1 MKPLLWLRYSE
12 CVLAVGFHPERLQTK
27 HWEIAAARWE
37 QNSNKW
43 RPGKREDESFM
54 AVQLSY
60 CSEPAHLQ
68 SKLKADE
75 PGSRICSA
83 PWALLLLSREM
94 GEGPSASFSWQGL
107 AVLTWGCWEDFS
119 PLDFSMPPQ
128 DRFLFCSV
136 AEKPKRGEVNWLLAA
151 KLLIPA
157 EHNPSSSTLCPGK
170 LARKI

>member
-54 AVQLSY
+54 AVWLSY

-75 PGSRICSA
+75 PAQHPGLCCSSPGRWERVHQPPSPGKDWLFSPGGAGRISA
-83 PWALLLLSREM
+83 HWTSPCPHKTGFYFVLWLRNQSVGR
-94 GEGPSASFSWQGL
+94 SIDSWQ
-107 AVLTWGCWEDFS
+107 
-119 PLDFSMPPQ
+119 Q
-128 DRFLFCSV
+128 
-136 AEKPKRGEVNWLLAA
+136 
-151 KLLIPA
+151 
-157 EHNPSSSTLCPGK
+157 SSSFLKNIIP
-170 LARKI
+170 LPVLSVLES

>member
-94 GEGPSASFSWQGL
+94 GGRGSISLLLLARTGCSHLGVLGGFQPTGL
-107 AVLTWGCWEDFS
+107 LHAPTRPVS
-119 PLDFSMPPQ
+119 I
-128 DRFLFCSV
+128 LFCGSETK
-136 AEKPKRGEVNWLLAA
+136 AWGGQL
-151 KLLIPA
+151 
-157 EHNPSSSTLCPGK
+157 TPGSK
-170 LARKI
+170 APHSCRM